1 MCMPLK
7 WNQYL
12 NWHNFFCVDFIAN
25 TEHSEAIRNNYLI
38 LLDQLD
44 MKLAG
49 TVEVL
54 RSLEVIDDMEM
65 DAIKNEITYFD
76 KNEKLLSLL
85 SRKSFGLFQKFLQ
98 ALDKTGQGHVANL
111 LRNDIG

>member
-1 MCMPLK
+1 MP
-7 WNQYL
+7 N
-12 NWHNFFCVDFIAN
+12 C
-25 TEHSEAIRNNYLI
+25 EHSEAIRNNYLS

-49 TVEVL
+49 TAEVL

-65 DAIKNEITYFD
+65 DAIRNETTHFE

-85 SRKSFGLFQKFLQ
+85 SRKSFRLFQKFLQ
-98 ALDKTGQGHVANL
+98 ALHETGQGHVANL
-111 LRNDIG
+111 LRNDLG